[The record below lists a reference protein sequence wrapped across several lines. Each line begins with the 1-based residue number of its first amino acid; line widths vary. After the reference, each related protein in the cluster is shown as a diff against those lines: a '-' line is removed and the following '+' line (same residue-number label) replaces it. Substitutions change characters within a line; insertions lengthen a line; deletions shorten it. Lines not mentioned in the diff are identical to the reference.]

1 MPKTP
6 FKLINFIRFN
16 GLKMLAVIGFIVL
29 LAFILVGTVTFFT
42 LESFYQK
49 SMLASLP
56 IQIVYAFIF
65 ALVYTFLNYWFFFG
79 GGMAK
84 MSATRIKSKFVDVKW
99 NEVIG
104 MAPIKNEVN
113 EVIKLI
119 KDRTKLKR
127 IGGKILKGLLL
138 IGPPGCGKTYLAKAI
153 ATETQIPF
161 LSAVGSEFIGIF
173 VGLGAAK
180 IKGLFKE
187 ARNLAKV
194 HGGCIIFIDEIDSIA
209 RPRVADFGF
218 GGGISYNATVNQL
231 LTEIDGMRQSEN
243 NILVIAAT
251 NISEDQLD
259 PALMRAGRFDRKI
272 YVGLPN
278 LDDRK
283 ALFNFYLS
291 KTESDKSID
300 TGILA
305 RKTVGMSAADIAN
318 MVHEAALIA
327 LRNKKDSIDVKDLS
341 EAYDRIMFGLKTEIQ
356 LSEKEKEW
364 VAYHE
369 AGHALIAYLTH
380 PTDDVIKAS
389 IVPRKGVLGYIGHHA
404 PAEIYIRTKEWYL
417 ASIKTYLASFIA
429 EKMKFN
435 TTSSGIGSDFESATY
450 FAYEM
455 AWRWGMGGSGLLGN
469 FGEPRAERS
478 LYYKNLPISEKTR
491 EKLDDDV
498 QAILKGCLEEVGK
511 ILNEEKELLDIFAN
525 ELIKKGELEYDEI
538 IAIFE
543 AKGKTR
549 NR

>member
-1 MPKTP
+1 M
-6 FKLINFIRFN
+6 FKITRILRFYWLKAVLIIS
-16 GLKMLAVIGFIVL
+16 GFVL
-29 LAFILVGTVTFFT
+29 IAFIIAGTITFFT

-56 IQIVYAFIF
+56 LQILSAFIF
-65 ALVYTFLNYWFFFG
+65 ASVYTFMHYWFFFG

-84 MSATRIKSKFVDVKW
+84 LGATRIKGKQVDVRW
-99 NEVIG
+99 EEVIG
-104 MAPIKNEVN
+104 MATVKNEVN

-153 ATETQIPF
+153 ATETKIPF
-161 LSAVGSEFIGIF
+161 LAAVGSEFIGIF

-187 ARNLAKV
+187 ARTLAHV

-209 RPRVADFGF
+209 RPRMADVGF
-218 GGGISYNATVNQL
+218 GAGISYNATVNQL
-231 LTEIDGMRQSEN
+231 LTEIDGMRQTEN
-243 NILVIAAT
+243 NIIVIAAT

-278 LDDRK
+278 LNDRK
-283 ALFNFYLS
+283 ELFNFYLS
-291 KTESDKSID
+291 KTQYDKLID

-318 MVHEAALIA
+318 MVHEASLIA
-327 LRNKKDSIDVKDLS
+327 LRNKKDWIELKDLS
-341 EAYDRIMFGLKTEIQ
+341 EAYDRITFGLRTEIQ
-356 LSEKEKEW
+356 LSEREKEW

-369 AGHALIAYLTH
+369 AGHAIIAYLTH

-389 IVPRKGVLGYIGHHA
+389 IIPRKGVLGYIGHQA
-404 PAEIYIRTKEWYL
+404 PTEVYIRSKEWYI
-417 ASIKTYLASFIA
+417 ANIKTYVASFVA
-429 EKMKFN
+429 EKIKFN
-435 TTSSGIGSDFESATY
+435 TTSSGVASDFDYATY
-450 FAYEM
+450 LACEM
-455 AWRWGMGGSGLLGN
+455 VWRWGMGSSGLLGS
-469 FGEPRAERS
+469 FGQPSAEKS
-478 LYYKNLPISEKTR
+478 LYYRSLPISEKTR
-491 EKLDDDV
+491 ENLDEDV
-498 QAILKGCLEEVGK
+498 QNILRECIKEVEN
-511 ILNEEKELLDIFAN
+511 ILNEEKELLVIFAE

-538 IAIFE
+538 ITVFE
-543 AKGKTR
+543 KKGKLR